1 MIPILSS
8 STTLTGN
15 GLGRLSDA
23 LTCIV
28 THEINGIYELQMTYP
43 VTGARYADLA
53 NDLIIF
59 ADSDNYTKDQAF
71 RIYRITKPLNGIVTI
86 YARHICYDMSGYVC
100 PPISQTS
107 LTTTLTALASSCVPS
122 GCPFT
127 FTSPRSVAT
136 AYKTE
141 TPMSLWQMM
150 GGVQGSLLDVY
161 GGEWDFN
168 NYTATLR
175 TTLGTNRGMQVRY
188 GKNMTELEQDASI
201 EAQYGGIYPFW
212 YDAESGTLVTLPEN
226 YITVAGGGSR
236 VLCIDFT
243 DSFETKPTVT
253 QLRNRA
259 TSYANANKVGEP
271 EITWKVAFVPLQQ
284 SAEYKNI
291 AVLESVQLGD
301 TVSVFYEPMNLT
313 ASARAVKTDYNVLL
327 NRFETVTLGRV
338 KQNLAKIVVQQ
349 KQDLE
354 HSVAVVKSTLE
365 HAIDTA
371 TDFITNGGGYMRFI
385 YDQDENLVEII
396 SLDNADISQAASVWR
411 WNNGGFGHSSTGY
424 GGPYTTAIT
433 QNGAIVADFITAGT
447 LDATVIR
454 AGILADR
461 QGKFMLNL
469 DTGELTSSKYDSIGS
484 RNLILG
490 TLTPVISP
498 AYARPHIIGQ
508 PVQTYGRPS
517 DGTYSVQPDSH
528 GIRYTIGSTV
538 DQPNLYFGSP
548 TLSTATLNG
557 LTAGTTYTVSGWLA
571 HKVMSNYTGSAE
583 YTVRVRVRTDA
594 DDPGNSWSVLAEQDI
609 RTVIPGT
616 ARTTR
621 FSMTFTIPAAATK
634 MYMVFYCTDTTAAD
648 YATGDYLEPRQL
660 KLETGEVATA
670 WSPAPEDMVGNDE
683 IISKINIS
691 PEAITINANR
701 ISLAG
706 KIIDLTSDTIQITSD
721 NFSVDSDGVVT
732 ATGANISGSFTMTGG
747 SMKIATAGDDTNSI
761 RLRGDNVEV
770 SIGTGGLAIAKPVD
784 TPPFGTVLQ
793 LGANIAGSNL
803 VEGRINLHNNNN
815 GYSAFLYPTHFY
827 IENNPGGVST
837 KYAHIGNDG
846 STMSVYLEDDPN
858 ESELKAAGLTVT
870 NSTNNV
876 ALSSTTLTLTTSTKT
891 TTFSAGL
898 IQFTNSG
905 TLAIYN
911 GSSSKYSALLWPD
924 GNGAGRVVLGDG
936 TSTNWRTELTNDG
949 LVFRNSSNTVT
960 ASYNAKRADNVVT
973 KSGSAVSVA
982 SATSGMTELTNIT
995 LTTGLWMVSASL
1007 RFPSNSTGYRYALI
1021 STTSAGG
1028 TAINDWAT
1036 ALVSPAPGNTTRFG
1050 FVTYVNVTAAS
1061 ATYYLNARQNSGSTL
1076 SCNGY
1081 LSAIKVS

>member
-1 MIPILSS
+1 MIPILSTTS
-8 STTLTGN
+8 TLTGN

-23 LTCIV
+23 LTCVV
-28 THEINGIYELQMTYP
+28 THEINGIYELVMTYP

-100 PPISQTS
+100 PPINKSS
-107 LTTTLTALASSCVPS
+107 LTTTLAALASSCVPS

-212 YDAESGTLVTLPEN
+212 YDQESGTLVTLPEN

-424 GGPYTTAIT
+424 SGPYTTAIT

-461 QGKFMLNL
+461 QGKFVLNL

-498 AYARPHIIGQ
+498 ADARPHIIGQ

-683 IISKINIS
+683 IISKINVS

-706 KIIDLTSDTIQITSD
+706 KTIDLTSDTIEITSD

-747 SMKIATAGDDTNSI
+747 SINITTANDSTDKIELRGQGSAMIMGSYAVKMKNTVSNTTVVELSSVFTQADGAYRPYIRFTNSVN
-761 RLRGDNVEV
+761 GENGYMNPYCVNFSD
-770 SIGTGGLAIAKPVD
+770 SGGTSTIWLTNLNADPKLELKNSS
-784 TPPFGTVLQ
+784 GTV
-793 LGANIAGSNL
+793 S
-803 VEGRINLHNNNN
+803 
-815 GYSAFLYPTHFY
+815 
-827 IENNPGGVST
+827 
-837 KYAHIGNDG
+837 
-846 STMSVYLEDDPN
+846 
-858 ESELKAAGLTVT
+858 
-870 NSTNNV
+870 
-876 ALSSTTLTLTTSTKT
+876 LSSTTLTLATSAKT

-911 GSSSKYSALLWPD
+911 GSSSKYGALIWPD
-924 GNGAGRVVLGDG
+924 GNGAGRLILGDG

-973 KSGSAVSVA
+973 KSGSAVSVT

-995 LTTGLWMVSASL
+995 LTTGLWMISASL

-1036 ALVSPAPGNTTRFG
+1036 ALMPPAPGNTTRFG

-1081 LSAIKVS
+1081 LAAIKVS

>member
-1 MIPILSS
+1 MIPILSA
-8 STTLTGN
+8 TTNLLGN

-28 THEINGIYELQMTYP
+28 THEINGQYELVMTYP
-43 VTGARYADLA
+43 ITGTAFEELA
-53 NDLIIF
+53 NGCIIW
-59 ADSDNYTKDQAF
+59 ADSDNFTQQQGF
-71 RIYRITKPLNGIVTI
+71 RIYRITRPLNGIVTV

-100 PPISQTS
+100 PPINKSS
-107 LTTTLTALASSCVPS
+107 LTTTLAALASSCVPS

-150 GGVQGSLLDVY
+150 GGIQGSLLDVY
-161 GGEWDFN
+161 GGEWDFD

-175 TTLGTNRGMQVRY
+175 TTLGSDRGVSIRY

-201 EAQYGGIYPFW
+201 EAQYGGIFPFW
-212 YDAESGTLVTLPEN
+212 YNSESGTLVTLPEN
-226 YITVAGGGSR
+226 YITVTGGGSR
-236 VLCIDFT
+236 VLCIDFS
-243 DSFETKPTVT
+243 DEFEDAPTVT

-259 TSYANANKVGEP
+259 TQYATANKVGDVQ
-271 EITWKVAFVPLQQ
+271 ISWKVAFVPLMQ
-284 SAEYKNI
+284 SPEYKNI
-291 AVLESVQLGD
+291 GALEAVQLGD
-301 TVSVFYEPMNLT
+301 TVHVYYEPMNLT
-313 ASARAVKTDYNVLL
+313 ATARAVQTEYNVLL

-338 KQNLAKIVVQQ
+338 KQNLAKIVTQQ
-349 KQDLE
+349 KRDID
-354 HSVAVVKSTLE
+354 HTVSVVKSTLE
-365 HAIDTA
+365 HAIGEA
-371 TDFITNGGGYMRFI
+371 TDFIVNGAGYMRFI
-385 YDQDENLVEII
+385 YDTNNELVEIV
-396 SLDNADISQAASVWR
+396 SLDDPDIDQASSVWR

-424 GGPYTTAIT
+424 NGQYTTAIT

-447 LDATVIR
+447 LNANVIR
-454 AGILADR
+454 AGILQDA
-461 QGKFMLNL
+461 
-469 DTGELTSSKYDSIGS
+469 
-484 RNLILG
+484 
-490 TLTPVISP
+490 
-498 AYARPHIIGQ
+498 
-508 PVQTYGRPS
+508 
-517 DGTYSVQPDSH
+517 
-528 GIRYTIGSTV
+528 
-538 DQPNLYFGSP
+538 
-548 TLSTATLNG
+548 NG
-557 LTAGTTYTVSGWLA
+557 
-571 HKVMSNYTGSAE
+571 
-583 YTVRVRVRTDA
+583 D
-594 DDPGNSWSVLAEQDI
+594 NSWNL
-609 RTVIPGT
+609 
-616 ARTTR
+616 TTGA
-621 FSMTFTIPAAATK
+621 FTITNGT
-634 MYMVFYCTDTTAAD
+634 V
-648 YATGDYLEPRQL
+648 
-660 KLETGEVATA
+660 
-670 WSPAPEDMVGNDE
+670 
-683 IISKINIS
+683 
-691 PEAITINANR
+691 
-701 ISLAG
+701 
-706 KIIDLTSDTIQITSD
+706 
-721 NFSVDSDGVVT
+721 
-732 ATGANISGSFTMTGG
+732 
-747 SMKIATAGDDTNSI
+747 KIATAGDDTNSI
-761 RLRGDNVEV
+761 RLRGDNVQV
-770 SIGTGGLAIAKPVD
+770 TIGTGGLAISKPVD

-815 GYSAFLYPTHFY
+815 GYSAFLYPTFFY

-837 KYAHIGNDG
+837 KYADIGYDG
-846 STMSVYLEDDPN
+846 STMRVYLEDDPN

-876 ALSSTTLTLTTSTKT
+876 ALSSTTLTLTTSAKT

-911 GSSSKYSALLWPD
+911 GSSSKYGALIWPD
-924 GNGAGRVVLGDG
+924 GNGAGRLILGDG

-995 LTTGLWMVSASL
+995 LTTGLWMISASL

-1036 ALVSPAPGNTTRFG
+1036 VLASPAPGNTTRIG

-1081 LSAIKVS
+1081 MAAIKVS